1 MLLQIKSNTLVSNSL
16 RSLGHVSVESSWWL
30 TCKHWQIPTPSA
42 APGAL
47 DSLAVWPSAY
57 PMMESFS
64 STAFLASHSMY
75 GAIDVSGSRLPP
87 HLQDLLQLCMAPH
100 YRDKRCWWVPAA
112 VTAVIVLLLVMLFL
126 SLLFCCH
133 CCFHWR
139 CCCGCDCRCVQE
151 AAFYIK
157 TLENQNAVRVGGL
170 KKVDP
175 LFLFWASTSWF
186 LDFIGCSFVPF
197 KCFWLHRNVCFIFP
211 LAFDVHC
218 RWGFC
223 FFVLFP
229 FAGVLIQNPRLAARL
244 EKSLQQL
251 QCGWNF
257 TTRHAHPKDVPQKT
271 NTVANTHFWEKT
283 VCAENAVMY
292 LLNDFHM
299 ISLCDFMMISLWL
312 HLWIHCDWCMIS
324 LWFNYGPCVRLCSP
338 FMMFC

>member
-1 MLLQIKSNTLVSNSL
+1 MLLQIKSNTLVSNIL

-47 DSLAVWPSAY
+47 DSLAVWPTVY
-57 PMMESFS
+57 RMMDSFS
-64 STAFLASHSMY
+64 STAFLTSYSMY
-75 GAIDVSGSRLPP
+75 GAIDVSGSKLPP

-100 YRDKRCWWVPAA
+100 YRGKCCWWVAAA
-112 VTAVIVLLLVMLFL
+112 VTVVIVLLLVMLFL

-175 LFLFWASTSWF
+175 FFLFWASTSWF
-186 LDFIGCSFVPF
+186 LDFIGCSFVFLLKIPDS
-197 KCFWLHRNVCFIFP
+197 LHDEVTATTSTWMKLYNTACTS
-211 LAFDVHC
+211 
-218 RWGFC
+218 
-223 FFVLFP
+223 
-229 FAGVLIQNPRLAARL
+229 FAQA
-244 EKSLQQL
+244 
-251 QCGWNF
+251 
-257 TTRHAHPKDVPQKT
+257 KDVPQKT
-271 NTVANTHFWEKT
+271 NTEDKYHANTHFWEKT